1 MGLQEQDLAEMYL
14 DEDNRAVAFEA
25 AMNIGLT
32 KELRQAKQQRERKEA
47 EAKSK
52 YSVHAAKIYLP
63 PVHRAVPRQA
73 SYRGADRGQAAAHPF
88 N

>member
-14 DEDNRAVAFEA
+14 DEDNRDVAFEA

-32 KELRQAKQQRERKEA
+32 KELRQAKQQREREEA

-52 YSVHAAKIYLP
+52 CP
-63 PVHRAVPRQA
+63 CC
-73 SYRGADRGQAAAHPF
+73 
-88 N
+88 